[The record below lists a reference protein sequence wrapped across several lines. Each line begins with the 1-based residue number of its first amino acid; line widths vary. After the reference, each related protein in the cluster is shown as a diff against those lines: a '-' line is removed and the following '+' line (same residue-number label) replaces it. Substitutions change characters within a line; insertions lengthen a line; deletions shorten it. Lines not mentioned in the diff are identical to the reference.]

1 MSDRIALIVVLAED
15 KRQFTVIRRYLQ
27 RDHDPRQIRPNTA
40 PAGAGS
46 AEQYVRR
53 EYAREVREFR
63 NRAGRSRQA
72 LVVAIDADTRTVDQ
86 RRMELAQAL
95 ADGGESARRDDEA
108 IALVVPRRQVETWI
122 LCLNGET
129 VDETTSYRRRDD
141 IDGKIS
147 IAANRL
153 FDWSR
158 DNYVLPEN
166 CVDSLRRALP
176 ELRRV

>member
-15 KRQFTVIRRYLQ
+15 KRQFTMIRRYLQ

-40 PAGAGS
+40 PAGGGS

-63 NRAGRSRQA
+63 NRAGRSHQA

-86 RRMELAQAL
+86 RRLELAQAL
-95 ADGGESARRDDEA
+95 TDSGENARGDDEA
-108 IALVVPRRQVETWI
+108 IALMIPRRHIETWI

-129 VDETTSYRRRDD
+129 VDETTSYRQP
-141 IDGKIS
+141 KIS
-147 IAANRL
+147 MARLAKQPANSSIGAEATMSCLKTALIRL
-153 FDWSR
+153 GARFRS
-158 DNYVLPEN
+158 
-166 CVDSLRRALP
+166 
-176 ELRRV
+176 